1 MTTMELTKKMNLLPQ
16 ESCKK
21 VENLVER
28 LSQLNAQ
35 SKKEAAFKVFMEKMT
50 AAEKSVEENGY
61 YSEEEAEEELAKI

>member
-1 MTTMELTKKMNLLPQ
+1 MTMIELTKKMNLLPQ
-16 ESCKK
+16 ESYKK

-50 AAEKSVEENGY
+50 AAEKSVE
-61 YSEEEAEEELAKI
+61 

>member
-1 MTTMELTKKMNLLPQ
+1 MTTMKLTKKMNLLPQ

-50 AAEKSVEENGY
+50 AAEKLVEENGY

>member
-61 YSEEEAEEELAKI
+61 YSEEDAEEELAKI